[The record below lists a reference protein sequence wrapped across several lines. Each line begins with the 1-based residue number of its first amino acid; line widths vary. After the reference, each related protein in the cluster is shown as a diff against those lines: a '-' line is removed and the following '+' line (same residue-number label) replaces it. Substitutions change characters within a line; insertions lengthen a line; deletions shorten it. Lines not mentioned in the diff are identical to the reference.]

1 MPSGVFPVP
10 KFHPIPSRVGRRPSL
25 AARLRTRW
33 SRDRLDHELAH
44 GADPATSTELGL
56 RAAQLRSPAERAR
69 LANALVAALG
79 DARGA
84 NLGAFRLKTR
94 RRHEAIR
101 KSADDLLAL
110 VLRLRDDQPIS
121 VRGAAMSARL
131 LSDGASPLHRD
142 SAHDLQHAIRTARFA
157 LDADGAEIRDLAA
170 AA

>member
-1 MPSGVFPVP
+1 
-10 KFHPIPSRVGRRPSL
+10 
-25 AARLRTRW
+25 
-33 SRDRLDHELAH
+33 
-44 GADPATSTELGL
+44 
-56 RAAQLRSPAERAR
+56 
-69 LANALVAALG
+69 
-79 DARGA
+79 
-84 NLGAFRLKTR
+84 
-94 RRHEAIR
+94 
-101 KSADDLLAL
+101 LAL

>member
-1 MPSGVFPVP
+1 VRSSLPAIASAYALSAA
-10 KFHPIPSRVGRRPSL
+10 IPEGRLFVGPALDVTKGIERQL
-25 AARLRTRW
+25 AAVNAPK
-33 SRDRLDHELAH
+33 E
-44 GADPATSTELGL
+44 
-56 RAAQLRSPAERAR
+56 LRSPAERAR

-157 LDADGAEIRDLAA
+157 LDADGAEIRDLPAA
-170 AA
+170 A